1 MLHTTLKRVTAILCS
16 LLKKNVN
23 SGRLKK
29 MMYAA
34 VFLLSINTLQAQQP
48 ALKPL
53 SIGDTVPDITLTN
66 VYNYPSS
73 TIKLSDLKGKLVI
86 LDFWST
92 WCGSCIEAMP
102 ESEKL
107 QNEFGNKIQIILVN
121 VFPHDDINKVR
132 PFFAKRKERTGDDL
146 SLPYSLLQTEI
157 APYFPFRSIPH
168 YVWIDNKGKIIAST
182 SQNELT
188 FINVTNAL
196 KGVVNGIRNKID
208 LLNFS
213 ADIPLLVNGN
223 GGNDSDFLYRSLFT
237 KYIEGIVPTEN
248 VVRNSSGKITRFCM
262 FNYPPIMLLR
272 AAYPD
277 ELNRPYNRILLEC
290 SNKKMFRHSGIYDST
305 YYQNLFC
312 YDLMIPP
319 SSLSEFRNYMKDD
332 MKRYLG
338 VKVTQCARK
347 MNCIIITRKSAINP
361 IATKGGKPEMDYA
374 EKSIRKFMTN
384 QPMRVLM
391 DFLNSHSSVPLV
403 DETGF
408 SGNIDVELP
417 ADLFHLSP
425 GSLKSFFRK
434 NGFTVTE
441 KERAIQVAV
450 ITNK

>member
-1 MLHTTLKRVTAILCS
+1 MILLWPFAGTGQQVTPLH
-16 LLKKNVN
+16 
-23 SGRLKK
+23 
-29 MMYAA
+29 
-34 VFLLSINTLQAQQP
+34 
-48 ALKPL
+48 
-53 SIGDTVPDITLTN
+53 IGDTVPDITLTN

-73 TIKLSDLKGKLVI
+73 TIRLSDLKGKLVI

-107 QNEFGNKIQIILVN
+107 QKEFGDKIQIILVN
-121 VFPHDDINKVR
+121 VFPHDDVKKVAA
-132 PFFAKRKERTGDDL
+132 FFAKRKQRTGDDL
-146 SLPYSLLQTEI
+146 NLPYSLLQSEMV
-157 APYFPFRSIPH
+157 PYFPFISIPH
-168 YVWIDNKGKIIAST
+168 YVWIDNKGKIIATT

-188 FINVTNAL
+188 FLNITNAL
-196 KGVVNGIRNKID
+196 KGIVNGIHNKID
-208 LLNFS
+208 LLDFS

-223 GGNDSDFLYRSLFT
+223 GGKDSDFLYRSLFT
-237 KYIEGIVPTEN
+237 KYIEGIVVNEN
-248 VVRNSSGKITRFCM
+248 VIRDNSGKITRFCM
-262 FNYPPIMLLR
+262 FNNPPIMLLK

-277 ELNRPYNRILLEC
+277 ELNRPYNRILIEC
-290 SNKKMFRHSGIYDST
+290 SHKTMFKPSEIYDSA

-319 SSLSEFRNYMKDD
+319 SSLSEFQSYMKDD

-338 VKVTQCARK
+338 VKVVQSIRK
-347 MNCIIITRKSAINP
+347 INCLIITKKEATNP

-374 EKSIRKFMTN
+374 KKSIRKFMTN

-391 DFLNSHSSVPLV
+391 DFLNSHSSVPLI
-403 DETGF
+403 DETGI

-425 GSLKSFFRK
+425 VSLKSFLQK
-434 NGFTVTE
+434 NGFTVTQKE
-441 KERAIQVAV
+441 KAIQVAV